1 MTDASIPL
9 VQWSRAGRVAVVE
22 ILSQEIQER
31 DAAGALGKQLRSLL
45 LSGEKLLLLDFGRTR
60 LMSSTAIGAL
70 LIFCQEV
77 EAANGVLR
85 ICSMNAAVRFGA
97 DVCGLGRFIPI
108 HDDKPSALAAFARE
122 RWGGDAARPE
132 ACSSRV
138 PVGRRMPRARGPCRR
153 PGS

>member
-1 MTDASIPL
+1 
-9 VQWSRAGRVAVVE
+9 VAVVE

-70 LIFCQEV
+70 LIFSKEV

-85 ICSMNAAVRFGA
+85 ICSMNPGVRFGA

-122 RWGGDAARPE
+122 G
-132 ACSSRV
+132 
-138 PVGRRMPRARGPCRR
+138 MGP
-153 PGS
+153 